1 MIHSIDRTTLS
12 AAVRP
17 LCERANVLRLELVG
31 SAARADFDA
40 TRSDVD
46 FLVDFKDTPG
56 FDYFGAY
63 MTASLASIV
72 GRLTSTITAR
82 GIENPFLRGF
92 ARAPGRPTSLC
103 GMRRRSSCT
112 IS

>member
-63 MTASLASIV
+63 MTLRRELASIV
-72 GRLTSTITAR
+72 GRHVDLITAR
-82 GIENPFLRGF
+82 GIENPFLRASL
-92 ARAPGRPTSLC
+92 ARDARLLYAA
-103 GMRRRSSCT
+103 
-112 IS
+112 